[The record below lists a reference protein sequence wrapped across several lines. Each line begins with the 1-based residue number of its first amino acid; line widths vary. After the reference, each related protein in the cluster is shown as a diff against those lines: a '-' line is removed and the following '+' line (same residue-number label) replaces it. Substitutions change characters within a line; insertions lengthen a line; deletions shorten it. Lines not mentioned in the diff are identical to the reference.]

1 MFEDQYVA
9 LRVAKAENLRELGKN
24 PYTPVSNRD
33 TKNSVFLSENT
44 NLVHGDKGEKTYTV
58 SGRVKFLRLMGKAVF
73 AKIEDESGPLQIYF
87 NQTDLGEWFDEL
99 KKLLE
104 VGDIVEASGFGFV
117 TKTGELSLHAKSV
130 EIITKS
136 VAPLPEKFHGLTDM
150 ETRYRQRY
158 LDLIMNPEVRGV
170 FTTRSKIV
178 SLIRRF
184 FENEGF
190 LEVETPMLHPVAGGA
205 NARPFITHH
214 NALDEAR
221 YLRIAPE
228 LYLKRLIVGGFEAVF
243 EINRNF
249 RNEGIDHT
257 HNPEFTMI
265 EFYWAYH
272 TYTDLMTLTEKLFHY
287 LLSELA
293 LPKVLEFDGMD
304 IDYGAFKRIGYKDS
318 IIQIGGAPEAAL
330 CDFESVKKYI
340 KEKGIEAK
348 EPKNYGD
355 ALSILFD
362 ELVEKKLINP
372 TFITDFPIEISPLAK
387 RNPLNPEIADRF
399 ELFIAGR
406 EIANAFNEL
415 NDPIDQYERFLEQV
429 KAKAAG
435 DDEAC
440 EMDEDYIEALKY
452 GMPPTAGQGI
462 GIDRLVMLL
471 TNTRSIKDALLF
483 PAMRRQG

>member
-1 MFEDQYVA
+1 
-9 LRVAKAENLRELGKN
+9 LAKVLL
-24 PYTPVSNRD
+24 D
-33 TKNSVFLSENT
+33 ENT
-44 NLVHGDKGEKTYTV
+44 NLTHGEKGEKSYTIC
-58 SGRVKFLRLMGKAVF
+58 GRVKFLRLMGKAVF
-73 AKIEDESGPLQIYF
+73 AKIEDESAALQIYF
-87 NQTDLGEWFDEL
+87 NQDDLGEWFGEL

-104 VGDIVEASGFGFV
+104 VGDIIEASGFAFV
-117 TKTGELSLHAKSV
+117 TKTGEISLHAKRL
-130 EIITKS
+130 EILTKA
-136 VAPLPEKFHGLTDM
+136 VAPLPEKFHGLTDT

-158 LDLIMNPEVRGV
+158 LDLIMNPEVRTV
-170 FTTRSKIV
+170 FATRSKIV

-184 FENEGF
+184 FEDSGF
-190 LEVETPMLHPVAGGA
+190 LEVETPMLHPIAGGA

-214 NALDEAR
+214 NALSEDR

-249 RNEGIDHT
+249 RNEGIDYT

-272 TYTDLMTLTEKLFHY
+272 NHNDLMALTEKLFDY
-287 LLSELA
+287 LLNA
-293 LPKVLEFDGMD
+293 LDMPQIVEFDEMG
-304 IDYGAFKRIGYKDS
+304 INFATPFKKIGYKDS
-318 IIQIGGAPEAAL
+318 IIQIGGAPEALL
-330 CDFESVKKYI
+330 CDLASVKEYI
-340 KEKGIEAK
+340 KEKNIEAK
-348 EPKNYGD
+348 EPKNYGE

-372 TFITDFPIEISPLAK
+372 TFITDFPVEISPLAK
-387 RNPLNPEIADRF
+387 RNPQNPEIADRF

-406 EIANAFNEL
+406 EIANGFNEL

-452 GMPPTAGQGI
+452 GMAPTAGEGI

-471 TNTRSIKDALLF
+471 TGQRTIKDVLLF